1 MEQMGHIENGDVA
14 LERDLERERARKR
27 EREKDLERERVTE
40 KERDLERE
48 RLRGLN
54 SECLK
59 GWEGG
64 GGGAEGGNVRLI
76 KCFKHFNSIS

>member
-1 MEQMGHIENGDVA
+1 MERMGHLENGDVA
-14 LERDLERERARKR
+14 LERDLERERARK
-27 EREKDLERERVTE
+27 TE

-64 GGGAEGGNVRLI
+64 GGGGEGGNVRLI
-76 KCFKHFNSIS
+76 KCFKHFL